1 MKPIWKARRS
11 MVKTEPWETCQ
22 LLGVMANIGMLSE
35 VVEVSRNL
43 WVVAMGEVWNRVEVR

>member
-1 MKPIWKARRS
+1 
-11 MVKTEPWETCQ
+11 VKTEPWETCQ